1 MNSLQR
7 EFNSIQELQIRGL
20 DFGLVPN
27 QKPDFGKNESSIFFY
42 RKGTHDLSDVGHD
55 LRVGEYF
62 EILCDL
68 ALEISKIHKNGYV
81 HRDIKPGNVMI
92 NQMINGKKFAG
103 IVDFGMALKMNR
115 KQNEEGVVGGT
126 QHFRH
131 PSQLEANER
140 ARPGQDW
147 FSYSI
152 TALYLLRGGV
162 DSMQAEI
169 NRSINGV
176 NLNFENLPAGP
187 IMKFSSLLQ
196 EMVRVSTSAKF
207 TLEEL
212 EECANKLVNS
222 ASKINKKSFNHIKN
236 RNKLISE
243 STTSI
248 VKHDVLLIIDETN
261 SLSKDI
267 DNIKDTIY
275 EVIQEFNGRMDLRI
289 DLWTVRDYARKN
301 AANSNHETVRNV
313 GYRLTA
319 KTLAHAIDEIAADAV
334 QHDEAEA
341 YEMGFE
347 WALGN
352 MGINR
357 PSKWK
362 TRYSSTNTVI
372 LAGDAYAHGW
382 LRKNWWAIFYGDCK
396 INPSDEKKK
405 KLFQERHP
413 NSLSNNDNERTEL
426 EKEEP
431 KKKRKLINLVRKKKK
446 FLMGW
451 VECKCVLICERS

>member
-1 MNSLQR
+1 MERNLLKKIKHSSTIY
-7 EFNSIQELQIRGL
+7 EFPPKRIQFDTRTTNKRI

-27 QKPDFGKNESSIFFY
+27 QKPDFGKNESSIFFFY

-196 EMVRVSTSAKF
+196 EMVRMPLHLRSLPRRTGRMCEQTCKF
-207 TLEEL
+207 
-212 EECANKLVNS
+212 
-222 ASKINKKSFNHIKN
+222 
-236 RNKLISE
+236 R
-243 STTSI
+243 
-248 VKHDVLLIIDETN
+248 
-261 SLSKDI
+261 
-267 DNIKDTIY
+267 IKD
-275 EVIQEFNGRMDLRI
+275 
-289 DLWTVRDYARKN
+289 K
-301 AANSNHETVRNV
+301 
-313 GYRLTA
+313 
-319 KTLAHAIDEIAADAV
+319 
-334 QHDEAEA
+334 
-341 YEMGFE
+341 
-347 WALGN
+347 
-352 MGINR
+352 
-357 PSKWK
+357 
-362 TRYSSTNTVI
+362 
-372 LAGDAYAHGW
+372 
-382 LRKNWWAIFYGDCK
+382 
-396 INPSDEKKK
+396 
-405 KLFQERHP
+405 
-413 NSLSNNDNERTEL
+413 
-426 EKEEP
+426 
-431 KKKRKLINLVRKKKK
+431 
-446 FLMGW
+446 
-451 VECKCVLICERS
+451 